1 MIKNKQNCSSENEA
15 IPKTDMQFE
24 KIAFIVGKPLK
35 TKLCMIHIILN
46 AMIDMH
52 TCICNWI
59 NCQNCQD
66 LTSK

>member
-35 TKLCMIHIILN
+35 TKLCMIPIILN

-52 TCICNWI
+52 TCICN
-59 NCQNCQD
+59 
-66 LTSK
+66 